1 MLSLEDNYFS
11 SEALGHTRGG
21 TGEARSPP
29 AKRQREEG
37 EGVAKVGE
45 AELGEMTDQAGQGW
59 EREGAQDFRNPW
71 LVNTSCHWTHQN
83 CSRNNVMQDRD
94 YCSWNLPLL
103 RTTEN
108 VERENSHCR

>member
-21 TGEARSPP
+21 TGEAMSPP

-45 AELGEMTDQAGQGW
+45 AELGEMTDRSGWSRVGERGGPRLQEPMAG
-59 EREGAQDFRNPW
+59 E
-71 LVNTSCHWTHQN
+71 H
-83 CSRNNVMQDRD
+83 
-94 YCSWNLPLL
+94 LL
-103 RTTEN
+103 SLDTALGTM
-108 VERENSHCR
+108 